1 MPAEVPERLR
11 DAALAAASIS
21 LREPRLQGFPVFF
34 TDSMEIIEP
43 VVAFLHEH
51 AIQRAHT
58 NDTVRTYAEILFDWI
73 DTLEQ
78 SSIAWDEADG
88 ADLVACRNRMLTQA
102 SQRTGRP
109 YAVRT
114 INHRVRGV
122 LRFYDWSVRAGW
134 IKASPLAGRP
144 TDFAVSHRERWRSG
158 RSPERS
164 VFVLRQFESLP
175 QPLNP
180 AQARELLAELAP
192 PYDLM
197 ARWLIYT
204 GLRVS
209 ELLRLT
215 VHDILKHK
223 TARRSPVAGTHHTI
237 RLIRK
242 GRKQGYVIAS
252 ETLFT
257 ETDAY
262 IELHRAARPHR
273 SFRRSSGE
281 GELFVGPRGGPVRKN
296 TYQQVVRLA
305 AERCG
310 FAATTHQLRATFAC
324 MMLARLEQLAKSGEP
339 INPLLVVKVLM
350 GHEHIWFALQF
361 DPRPLAGAPEN
372 GAIATYAP
380 RGLRLAK
387 YSTEILAQASNYDE
401 PTAPGEHKGRR
412 RAINSHI

>member
-1 MPAEVPERLR
+1 MVTVIRKSALPTPAEVPERLR

-58 NDTVRTYAEILFDWI
+58 NDTVRTYAEILFDWF

-88 ADLVACRNRMLTQA
+88 ADLVAYRNRMLTQA
-102 SQRTGRP
+102 SSHTGRP

-122 LRFYDWSVRAGW
+122 LRFYDWAVRSGW
-134 IKASPLAGRP
+134 IKASPLAEKS
-144 TDFAVSHRERWRSG
+144 TDFVVSHRERWRSG
-158 RSPERS
+158 RNSERS
-164 VFVLRQFESLP
+164 LFLLRQFEGLP

-180 AQARELLAELAP
+180 AQARELLADLAP

-197 ARWLIYT
+197 ARWQLYT

-223 TARRSPVAGTHHTI
+223 AVRRSRVAATHHTI
-237 RLIRK
+237 RLLRK

-252 ETLFT
+252 ESLFA
-257 ETDAY
+257 ETDSY
-262 IELHRAARPHR
+262 IELHRAAWLHR
-273 SFRRSSGE
+273 SFRRSSGQAE
-281 GELFVGPRGGPVRKN
+281 SQLFVGPRGGAVCKN

-350 GHEHIWFALQF
+350 GHEHIDTTDRYL
-361 DPRPLAGAPEN
+361 R
-372 GAIATYAP
+372 AIAVDTHV
-380 RGLRLAK
+380 LADVLE
-387 YSTEILAQASNYDE
+387 SLV
-401 PTAPGEHKGRR
+401 PTAVGP
-412 RAINSHI
+412 

>member
-1 MPAEVPERLR
+1 MVTVVRKSALPTPAEVPERLR

-58 NDTVRTYAEILFDWI
+58 NDTVRTYAEILFDWF

-88 ADLVACRNRMLTQA
+88 ADLVAYRNRMLTQA
-102 SQRTGRP
+102 SPHTGRP

-122 LRFYDWSVRAGW
+122 LRFYDWAVRSGW
-134 IKASPLAGRP
+134 IKASPLAGKS
-144 TDFAVSHRERWRSG
+144 TDLVVSHRERWRSG
-158 RSPERS
+158 RNPERS
-164 VFVLRQFESLP
+164 LFLLRQFEGLP

-197 ARWLIYT
+197 ARWQLYT

-223 TARRSPVAGTHHTI
+223 TVRRSRVAATHHTI
-237 RLIRK
+237 RLLRK

-252 ETLFT
+252 ESLFA
-257 ETDAY
+257 ETDSY
-262 IELHRAARPHR
+262 IELHRAAWLHR
-273 SFRRSSGE
+273 SFRRSSGQAE
-281 GELFVGPRGGPVRKN
+281 SQLFVGPRGGAVSKN

-305 AERCG
+305 AERYG

-350 GHEHIWFALQF
+350 GHEHIDTTDRYL
-361 DPRPLAGAPEN
+361 R
-372 GAIATYAP
+372 AIAVDTHV
-380 RGLRLAK
+380 LADVLD
-387 YSTEILAQASNYDE
+387 SLLPAAVG
-401 PTAPGEHKGRR
+401 P
-412 RAINSHI
+412 

>member
-1 MPAEVPERLR
+1 MVTVVRKSTLPTPAEVPERLR

-21 LREPRLQGFPVFF
+21 LREPRPQGFPVFF

-58 NDTVRTYAEILFDWI
+58 NDTVRTYAEILFDWF

-88 ADLVACRNRMLTQA
+88 ADLVAYRNRMLTQA
-102 SQRTGRP
+102 SPHTGRP

-122 LRFYDWSVRAGW
+122 LRFYDWVVRSGW
-134 IKASPLAGRP
+134 IKASPLAEKS
-144 TDFAVSHRERWRSG
+144 TDFVVSHRERWRSG
-158 RSPERS
+158 RNPERS
-164 VFVLRQFESLP
+164 LFLLRQFEGLP

-180 AQARELLAELAP
+180 AQARELLADLAP

-197 ARWLIYT
+197 ARWQLYT

-223 TARRSPVAGTHHTI
+223 AVRRSRVAATHHTI
-237 RLIRK
+237 RLLRK

-252 ETLFT
+252 ESLFA
-257 ETDAY
+257 ETDSY
-262 IELHRAARPHR
+262 IELHRAAWLHR
-273 SFRRSSGE
+273 SFRRSSGQAE
-281 GELFVGPRGGPVRKN
+281 SQLFVGPRGGAVCKN

-310 FAATTHQLRATFAC
+310 FSATTHQLRATFAC

-350 GHEHIWFALQF
+350 GHEHIDTTDRYL
-361 DPRPLAGAPEN
+361 R
-372 GAIATYAP
+372 AIAVDTHV
-380 RGLRLAK
+380 LADVLE
-387 YSTEILAQASNYDE
+387 SLL
-401 PTAPGEHKGRR
+401 PTAVGP
-412 RAINSHI
+412 

>member
-1 MPAEVPERLR
+1 MVTVVRKSALPTPAEVPERLR

-58 NDTVRTYAEILFDWI
+58 NDTVRTYAEILFDWF

-88 ADLVACRNRMLTQA
+88 ADLVAYRNRMLTQA
-102 SQRTGRP
+102 SPHTGRP

-122 LRFYDWSVRAGW
+122 LRFYDWAVRSGW
-134 IKASPLAGRP
+134 IKASPLAEKS
-144 TDFAVSHRERWRSG
+144 TDFVVSHRERWRSG
-158 RSPERS
+158 RNPERS
-164 VFVLRQFESLP
+164 LFLLRQFEGLP

-180 AQARELLAELAP
+180 AQARELLADLAP

-197 ARWLIYT
+197 ARWQLYT

-223 TARRSPVAGTHHTI
+223 AVRRSRVAATHHTI
-237 RLIRK
+237 RLLRK

-252 ETLFT
+252 ESLFA
-257 ETDAY
+257 ETDSY
-262 IELHRAARPHR
+262 IELHRAAWLHR
-273 SFRRSSGE
+273 LFRRSSGQAE
-281 GELFVGPRGGPVRKN
+281 SQLFVGPRGGAVCKN

-310 FAATTHQLRATFAC
+310 FSATTHQLRATFAC

-350 GHEHIWFALQF
+350 GHEHIDTTDRYL
-361 DPRPLAGAPEN
+361 R
-372 GAIATYAP
+372 AIAVDTHV
-380 RGLRLAK
+380 LADVLE
-387 YSTEILAQASNYDE
+387 SLL
-401 PTAPGEHKGRR
+401 PTAVGP
-412 RAINSHI
+412 

>member
-1 MPAEVPERLR
+1 MVTVVRKSALPTPAEVPERLR

-51 AIQRAHT
+51 AIQRAHS
-58 NDTVRTYAEILFDWI
+58 NDTVRTYAEILFDWF

-88 ADLVACRNRMLTQA
+88 ADLVAYRNRMLTQA
-102 SQRTGRP
+102 SPHTGRP

-122 LRFYDWSVRAGW
+122 LRFYDWAVRSGW
-134 IKASPLAGRP
+134 IKASPLAEKS
-144 TDFAVSHRERWRSG
+144 TDFVVSHRERWRSG
-158 RSPERS
+158 RNPERS
-164 VFVLRQFESLP
+164 LFLLRQFEGLP

-180 AQARELLAELAP
+180 AQARELLADLAP

-197 ARWLIYT
+197 ARWQLYT

-223 TARRSPVAGTHHTI
+223 AVRRSRVAATHHTI
-237 RLIRK
+237 RLLRK

-252 ETLFT
+252 ESLFA
-257 ETDAY
+257 ETDSY
-262 IELHRAARPHR
+262 IELHRAAWLHR
-273 SFRRSSGE
+273 SFRRSSGQAE
-281 GELFVGPRGGPVRKN
+281 SQLFVGPRGGAVCKN

-310 FAATTHQLRATFAC
+310 FSATTHQLRATFAC

-350 GHEHIWFALQF
+350 GHEHIDTTDRYL
-361 DPRPLAGAPEN
+361 R
-372 GAIATYAP
+372 AIAVDTHV
-380 RGLRLAK
+380 LADVLE
-387 YSTEILAQASNYDE
+387 SLL
-401 PTAPGEHKGRR
+401 PTAVGP
-412 RAINSHI
+412 